1 MLARRAGLGDQFV
14 IGHEGFRV
22 MCSAINGAAAGSL
35 SDSRQAPRTAAM
47 AWAAW
52 SSVRACTR
60 ASGTPR
66 STRVP
71 IGSSADRPTD
81 GSIASRLSRRPP
93 PSATTAMPSA
103 RALRSWSWLHK
114 WSSLVCTVFMLLL
127 CLTGLPLIFHHE
139 IGELTGTDVS
149 APDMPKGTPHV
160 SLDRVLEAARAKYP
174 DRVVQFVSLD
184 EEDPNI
190 WFVTLTPTPDPTDD
204 FRSVA
209 VDARTGAV
217 LAQPRFDEGFLWIMF
232 KLHVDLFA
240 GLAGKLFLGLMG
252 LLLLVAIVTGV
263 VLYAPFMRKLR
274 FGEVRRE
281 RSARV
286 KWLDL
291 HNLLGIVTLVWAL
304 VVGATGM
311 INTWA
316 DLLIKLWQYDALTT
330 LLAPYKGQP
339 LVEEPAR
346 APVQRM
352 LEAAKAHAPHMRVG
366 FIAFP
371 GTAFSSPHHH
381 TFFMRGNQPLTAR
394 LLQPVMVDAQ
404 TAQFTAAPEVPW
416 YIATLLLSQPLHFG
430 DYGGMPLKLVWALL
444 DLITIVVL
452 GSGLYLWLKRRQP
465 RSLVDEAGAV
475 VAGPAQELP
484 QIRPQ

>member
-1 MLARRAGLGDQFV
+1 ML
-14 IGHEGFRV
+14 
-22 MCSAINGAAAGSL
+22 
-35 SDSRQAPRTAAM
+35 
-47 AWAAW
+47 
-52 SSVRACTR
+52 
-60 ASGTPR
+60 
-66 STRVP
+66 
-71 IGSSADRPTD
+71 
-81 GSIASRLSRRPP
+81 
-93 PSATTAMPSA
+93 SA
-103 RALRSWSWLHK
+103 RALKTWSWWHK
-114 WSSLVCTVFMLLL
+114 WSSLVCTAFMLLL

-139 IGELTGTDVS
+139 IDHLTGAEIE
-149 APDMPKGTPHV
+149 APPMADDSRRA
-160 SLDRVLEAARAKYP
+160 SLDQVLASARALYP
-174 DRVVQFVSLD
+174 DRIVQFASQPADDDRL
-184 EEDPNI
+184 
-190 WFVTLTPTPDPTDD
+190 WHVTLTPTPEPTAD
-204 FRSVA
+204 FKSIA
-209 VDARTGAV
+209 VDARTGRLLGEV
-217 LAQPRFDEGFLWIMF
+217 PVDTGFMSVMLR
-232 KLHVDLFA
+232 LHVDLFA
-240 GLAGKLFLGLMG
+240 GLPGKLFLGAMG
-252 LLLLVAIVTGV
+252 LLLLVAIVSGV

-281 RSARV
+281 RSPRI

-291 HNLLGIVTLVWAL
+291 HNLLGIVTLTWAL

-404 TAQFTAAPEVPW
+404 TAQFTAAPAVPW

-452 GSGLYLWLKRRQP
+452 GSGLYLWLKRGQP